1 MVGWQDR
8 RDEMKKTTI
17 LLIVLLIGSIGLNFK
32 INADN
37 AQIKDEK
44 EKLSKKILKV
54 ESRYKDTEKEL
65 LALKSNNQQQVK
77 EAAERFLKAFRTYD
91 TGKGESYLTNVEA
104 YITPNAKKELTPPG
118 PPNPPASSTA
128 EEKDKKQV
136 AFKSEYI
143 GGELYYA
150 FIDTTKASVL
160 AKVKS
165 KMIINGV
172 SSENMSLMQIN
183 LIYDGNK
190 KLWLVDKV
198 IPLAD
203 LRDQM
208 P

>member
-1 MVGWQDR
+1 
-8 RDEMKKTTI
+8 MKKITIIIAI
-17 LLIVLLIGSIGLNFK
+17 LLIASVGFLIKYQS
-32 INADN
+32 DN
-37 AQIKDEK
+37 
-44 EKLSKKILKV
+44 EKLKTDNIELTKKV
-54 ESRYKDTEKEL
+54 EKVEAQYNDTKKEL
-65 LALKSNNQQQVK
+65 SALKSNNQQQVK

-91 TGKGESYLTNVEA
+91 TGKGESYLANIDA

-118 PPNPPASSTA
+118 GPTQSAPGTGD
-128 EEKDKKQV
+128 EKEKKKVSFQ
-136 AFKSEYI
+136 SEYT

-150 FIDTTKASVL
+150 FLDTTKANVL

-165 KMIINGV
+165 KITVNGV
-172 SSENMSLMQIN
+172 SSDNMSLMQIN

>member
-1 MVGWQDR
+1 
-8 RDEMKKTTI
+8 MKKITIIIAI
-17 LLIVLLIGSIGLNFK
+17 LLIASVGFLIKYQS
-32 INADN
+32 DN
-37 AQIKDEK
+37 
-44 EKLSKKILKV
+44 EKLKTDNIKLTKKV
-54 ESRYKDTEKEL
+54 EKVEAQYNDTKKEL
-65 LALKSNNQQQVK
+65 SALKSNNQQQVK

-118 PPNPPASSTA
+118 GPTQSAPGAGD
-128 EEKDKKQV
+128 EKEKKKVSFQ
-136 AFKSEYI
+136 SEYT

-150 FIDTTKASVL
+150 FLDTKKANVL

-165 KMIINGV
+165 KITVNGV
-172 SSENMSLMQIN
+172 SSDNMSLMQIN

-190 KLWLVDKV
+190 RLWLVDKL

-203 LRDQM
+203 LKDRM

>member
-1 MVGWQDR
+1 MN
-8 RDEMKKTTI
+8 KITIIIAI
-17 LLIVLLIGSIGLNFK
+17 LLIASVGFLIKYQS
-32 INADN
+32 DN
-37 AQIKDEK
+37 
-44 EKLSKKILKV
+44 EKLKTENIKLTKKVKKV
-54 ESRYKDTEKEL
+54 EAQYNDTKKEL
-65 LALKSNNQQQVK
+65 SALKSNNQQQVK

-91 TGKGESYLTNVEA
+91 TGKGESYLANIDA

-118 PPNPPASSTA
+118 GPTQSAPGAGD
-128 EEKDKKQV
+128 EKEKKKVSFQ
-136 AFKSEYI
+136 SEYT

-150 FIDTTKASVL
+150 FLDTTKANVL

-165 KMIINGV
+165 KITVNGV
-172 SSENMSLMQIN
+172 SSDNMSLMQIN

>member
-1 MVGWQDR
+1 
-8 RDEMKKTTI
+8 MKKITIIIAI
-17 LLIVLLIGSIGLNFK
+17 LLIASVGFLIKYQS
-32 INADN
+32 DN
-37 AQIKDEK
+37 
-44 EKLSKKILKV
+44 EKLKTDNIKLTKKV
-54 ESRYKDTEKEL
+54 EKVEAQYNDTKKEL

-91 TGKGESYLTNVEA
+91 TGKGESYLANIDA

-118 PPNPPASSTA
+118 EPTQSAPGTGD
-128 EEKDKKQV
+128 EKEKKKVSFQ
-136 AFKSEYI
+136 SEYT

-150 FIDTTKASVL
+150 FLDTTKANVL

-165 KMIINGV
+165 KITVNGV
-172 SSENMSLMQIN
+172 SSDNMSLMQIN

-190 KLWLVDKV
+190 KLWLVDKL

-203 LRDQM
+203 LKDRM

>member
-1 MVGWQDR
+1 
-8 RDEMKKTTI
+8 MKKITIIIAI
-17 LLIVLLIGSIGLNFK
+17 LLICSVGFLVKYQS
-32 INADN
+32 DN
-37 AQIKDEK
+37 
-44 EKLSKKILKV
+44 EKLKNDNIKLTKKV
-54 ESRYKDTEKEL
+54 EKVEAQYNDTKKEL
-65 LALKSNNQQQVK
+65 SALKSNNQQQVK

-91 TGKGESYLTNVEA
+91 TGKGESYLANIDA

-118 PPNPPASSTA
+118 GPTQSAPGAGD
-128 EEKDKKQV
+128 EKEKKKVSFQ
-136 AFKSEYI
+136 SEYT

-150 FIDTTKASVL
+150 FLDTTKANVL

-165 KMIINGV
+165 KITVNGV
-172 SSENMSLMQIN
+172 SSDNMSLMQIN

-190 KLWLVDKV
+190 KLWLVDKL

>member
-1 MVGWQDR
+1 
-8 RDEMKKTTI
+8 MKKTTI
-17 LLIVLLIGSIGLNFK
+17 LLIVLLIGSIGLNLK

-44 EKLSKKILKV
+44 AKLSKKILKV
-54 ESRYKDTEKEL
+54 ESQYKDTEKEL

-104 YITPNAKKELTPPG
+104 YITPNAKKELTPLG
-118 PPNPPASSTA
+118 APNPPASSTA
-128 EEKDKKQV
+128 EEKDKKKL

-143 GGELYYA
+143 DGELYYA
-150 FIDTTKASVL
+150 FIDTTKANVL